1 MTRVSLDTLL
11 KSQLSPIPSRKCV
24 EEGSFGVRA
33 GANFGQFFPTRR
45 EWLHAQQVFAALS
58 NCLVME
64 ISTRYA
70 GDECSDPL
78 PHIRARRRKGERW
91 QTVWRSIRVFFFF
104 FSAFCRNK
112 ENTRSWRS
120 AQLWS
125 EVDSETA
132 TFS

>member
-24 EEGSFGVRA
+24 EGGSFGVRA

-45 EWLHAQQVFAALS
+45 EWLQAQQVFAALS

-78 PHIRARRRKGERW
+78 PHIRARRKKGNGGRPYGD
-91 QTVWRSIRVFFFF
+91 QLGFFF
-104 FSAFCRNK
+104 FSSFFFCLLQ
-112 ENTRSWRS
+112 E
-120 AQLWS
+120 
-125 EVDSETA
+125 
-132 TFS
+132 